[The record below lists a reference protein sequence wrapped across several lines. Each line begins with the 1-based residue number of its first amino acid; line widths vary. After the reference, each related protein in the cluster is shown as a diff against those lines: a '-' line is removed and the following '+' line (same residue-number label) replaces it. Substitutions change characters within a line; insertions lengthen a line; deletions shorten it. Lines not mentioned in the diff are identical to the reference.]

1 MVMKK
6 ERIPGKVLLE
16 RIGIAL
22 LFTVIGSLIIIVFSQ
37 YRPVLSGIHDLW
49 GRLGLMLILLVAA
62 LLARRNESLH
72 KYWQSIFGLFILIF
86 AVSLDWWIAGFMLNS
101 LPGYANTPAGLA
113 LEKLKTV
120 IFIALAAIILTR
132 LSGNSPGSI
141 YVQRGDLKQGLTIG
155 LIAFGIAV
163 AGSIP
168 MSKLMF
174 AGEDMSLTEVLN
186 WAPWILIIVLANATN
201 EELLFRGLFLRK
213 LEPFYGKFLSNCLV
227 VLVFTGLHLGV
238 TYTRDQM
245 MFLVV
250 LVPLALAWGYIMQKT
265 DSIWG
270 SILFHA
276 GTDIPIFL
284 AIFSTRF

>member
-6 ERIPGKVLLE
+6 ERLPGKVLLK
-16 RIGIAL
+16 RIGLAL

-37 YRPVLSGIHDLW
+37 YRPVLSGIYDLL
-49 GRLGLMLILLVAA
+49 GRLGLMLVLLVAA
-62 LLARRNESLH
+62 LLIRRNTSLH
-72 KYWQSIFGLFILIF
+72 NYWQLIFGLFILTF
-86 AVSLDWWIAGFMLNS
+86 AVSLDWWIAGFMLDS
-101 LPGYANTPAGLA
+101 LPGYTNTPAGLA

-120 IFIALAAIILTR
+120 IIVALVVIVLTR
-132 LSGNSPGSI
+132 LSGSSLGSI
-141 YVQRGDLKQGLTIG
+141 YIQRGNLKRGLTIG

-174 AGEDMSLTEVLN
+174 AGEDMSLVDVLN

-227 VLVFTGLHLGV
+227 VFVFTGLHLGV

-245 MFLVV
+245 MFLIVV
-250 LVPLALAWGYIMQKT
+250 VPLALVWGYIMQKT